1 MLGIS
6 LIEKK
11 SFSFFIQ
18 ILPKLVCVEVVY
30 SILSAFI
37 DIIFYIQIFRVK
49 VEKIHKTSLILIL
62 GISKILTYLIIP
74 PQYCKFVDLPIT
86 FCIIRFALKQSKEK
100 AILGET
106 LNSIVIVTFETALGK
121 ILNLVLKTTYLESIY
136 NFKYMLILNVGV
148 ILLRAIFVY
157 ILKKKNLYIP
167 FSNHLRHKNKKSI
180 YIISLLGLAIMIIT
194 QFELLYTKGIVEYLT
209 FFMNV
214 ILYLYVCIESILR
227 VDKLEMQKLKIES
240 LEAYN
245 KTLSL
250 MYDSIR
256 GFKHDFSNFVLA
268 LDGYVE
274 TENIKGIRKMSK
286 AILQDCATVNKMGI
300 LDPKVINNSAI
311 YSIVTSKYYLA
322 KEQNLTMNIEVLS
335 KIDENRENN
344 YEICRIL
351 GILLDNAIEA
361 AKETEEKIINVKFID
376 NTSPKRSLVI
386 VENSYKN
393 KTVDINKIFEKGYT
407 SKENCSKKEHGLGL
421 WNIRNILMNNEDLN
435 LYTTADKLF
444 RQQLEIY

>member
-1 MLGIS
+1 MLVMS
-6 LIEKK
+6 LLEKK

-18 ILPKLVCVEVVY
+18 ILPKLVCVELLY
-30 SILSAFI
+30 SLAFAYI
-37 DIIFYIQIFRVK
+37 DMIFYIQIFKLKIEKFHK
-49 VEKIHKTSLILIL
+49 VSLILIL
-62 GISKILTYLIIP
+62 GVSKFLTYLIIP
-74 PQYCKFVDLPIT
+74 SPYCKFANLPIT
-86 FCIIRFALKQSKEK
+86 FCIIKFVLKQSNEK

-106 LNSIVIVTFETALGK
+106 LNSIVVVTFETALCK
-121 ILNLVLKTTYLESIY
+121 ILNFAFGVNYAEEKDNFTYI
-136 NFKYMLILNVGV
+136 LILKAGI
-148 ILLRAIFVY
+148 ILLMLVFVFA
-157 ILKKKNLYIP
+157 LKKKNLYIP
-167 FSNHLRHKNKKSI
+167 LSNHLRKRNKSSI
-180 YIISLLGLAIMIIT
+180 YTISLLGVAIIIVT
-194 QFELLYTKGIVEYLT
+194 QLELLYTNGIVEYLT
-209 FFMNV
+209 FMLN
-214 ILYLYVCIESILR
+214 ISLYLYVCIENILR
-227 VDKLEMQKLKIES
+227 VDKLEMQKLKIDS

-274 TENIKGIRKMSK
+274 TENINGIRKMSK

-300 LDPKVINNSAI
+300 LDPKIIDNSAI
-311 YSIVTSKYYLA
+311 YSIVTNKYYLA

-361 AKETEEKIINVKFID
+361 AKETEEKIINVRFID
-376 NTSPKRSLVI
+376 NDCPKRSLVI

-393 KTVDINKIFEKGYT
+393 KSIDIDKIFEKGYT
-407 SKENCSKKEHGLGL
+407 SKDNCPKKEHGLGL
-421 WNIRNILMNNEDLN
+421 WNIRNILMTNEDLN

>member
-1 MLGIS
+1 MSVASAIRSFPKIIIS
-6 LIEKK
+6 
-11 SFSFFIQ
+11 F
-18 ILPKLVCVEVVY
+18 
-30 SILSAFI
+30 
-37 DIIFYIQIFRVK
+37 
-49 VEKIHKTSLILIL
+49 KITEA
-62 GISKILTYLIIP
+62 
-74 PQYCKFVDLPIT
+74 
-86 FCIIRFALKQSKEK
+86 IR
-100 AILGET
+100 
-106 LNSIVIVTFETALGK
+106 N
-121 ILNLVLKTTYLESIY
+121 
-136 NFKYMLILNVGV
+136 
-148 ILLRAIFVY
+148 
-157 ILKKKNLYIP
+157 KN
-167 FSNHLRHKNKKSI
+167 SI
-180 YIISLLGLAIMIIT
+180 YIISLLGLAIIIVT
-194 QFELLYTKGIVEYLT
+194 QLELLYTNGIVEYLT
-209 FFMNV
+209 FLLNV
-214 ILYLYVCIESILR
+214 SLYVYVCIENILK
-227 VDKLEMQKLKIES
+227 VDKLEMQKLKIDS

-274 TENIKGIRKMSK
+274 TENINGIRKMSK

-311 YSIVTSKYYLA
+311 YSIVTNKYYLA
-322 KEQNLTMNIEVLS
+322 KEQNLIMNIEVLS

-361 AKETEEKIINVKFID
+361 AKETEEKIINVRFIGND
-376 NTSPKRSLVI
+376 SPKRSLVI

-393 KTVDINKIFEKGYT
+393 KTVDIDKIFEKGYT

-421 WNIRNILMNNEDLN
+421 WNIRNILMTNEDLN

>member
-1 MLGIS
+1 MFIS
-6 LIEKK
+6 
-11 SFSFFIQ
+11 
-18 ILPKLVCVEVVY
+18 
-30 SILSAFI
+30 
-37 DIIFYIQIFRVK
+37 
-49 VEKIHKTSLILIL
+49 
-62 GISKILTYLIIP
+62 IP
-74 PQYCKFVDLPIT
+74 SPYCKFVELPIA
-86 FCIIRFALKQSKEK
+86 FCIIKFVLKQSNEK

-106 LNSIVIVTFETALGK
+106 LNSIVVVTLETVFAK
-121 ILNLVLKTTYLESIY
+121 ILSIDLRLSYLEENY
-136 NFKYMLILNVGV
+136 NFTYILILKASV
-148 ILLRAIFVY
+148 ILSRLIFVFV
-157 ILKKKNLYIP
+157 LKKKNLYIP
-167 FSNHLRHKNKKSI
+167 LSNHLRKRNKNSI
-180 YIISLLGLAIMIIT
+180 YIISLLGLAIIIVT
-194 QFELLYTKGIVEYLT
+194 QLELLYTNGIVEYLT
-209 FFMNV
+209 FLLNV
-214 ILYLYVCIESILR
+214 SLYVYVCIENILK
-227 VDKLEMQKLKIES
+227 VDKLEMQKLKIDS

-274 TENIKGIRKMSK
+274 TENINGIRKMSK

-311 YSIVTSKYYLA
+311 YSIVTNKYYLA
-322 KEQNLTMNIEVLS
+322 KEQNLIMNIEVLS

-361 AKETEEKIINVKFID
+361 AKETEEKIINVRFIGND
-376 NTSPKRSLVI
+376 SPKRSLVI

-393 KTVDINKIFEKGYT
+393 KTVDIDKIFEKGYT

-421 WNIRNILMNNEDLN
+421 WNIRNILMTNEDLN

>member
-1 MLGIS
+1 MLVIS
-6 LIEKK
+6 FLEKK
-11 SFSFFIQ
+11 GFSFFIQ
-18 ILPKLVCVEVVY
+18 ILPKIVCIELLYAV
-30 SILSAFI
+30 LSAFV
-37 DIIFYIQIFRVK
+37 DIVFYIQAFKLKVK
-49 VEKIHKTSLILIL
+49 KTQKISLVILL
-62 GISKILTYLIIP
+62 GVSKFLTYLIIP
-74 PQYCKFVDLPIT
+74 SPYCKFVELPIA
-86 FCIIRFALKQSKEK
+86 FCIIKFVLKQSNEK

-106 LNSIVIVTFETALGK
+106 LNSIVVVTLETVFAK
-121 ILNLVLKTTYLESIY
+121 ILSIDLRLSYLKENY
-136 NFKYMLILNVGV
+136 NFTYILILKASV
-148 ILLRAIFVY
+148 ILSRLIFVFV
-157 ILKKKNLYIP
+157 LKKKNLYIP
-167 FSNHLRHKNKKSI
+167 LSNHLRKRNKNSI
-180 YIISLLGLAIMIIT
+180 YIISLLGLAIIIVT
-194 QFELLYTKGIVEYLT
+194 QLELLYTNGIVEYLT
-209 FFMNV
+209 FLLNV
-214 ILYLYVCIESILR
+214 SLYVYVCIENILK
-227 VDKLEMQKLKIES
+227 VDKLEMQKLKIDS

-274 TENIKGIRKMSK
+274 TENINGIRKMSK

-311 YSIVTSKYYLA
+311 YSIVTNKYYLA
-322 KEQNLTMNIEVLS
+322 KEQNLIMNIEVLS

-361 AKETEEKIINVKFID
+361 AKETEEKIINVRFIGND
-376 NTSPKRSLVI
+376 SPKRSLVI

-393 KTVDINKIFEKGYT
+393 KTVDIDKIFEKGYT

-421 WNIRNILMNNEDLN
+421 WNIRNILMTNEDLN